1 MVSHHHTKVGDHR
14 RCRSGHMFLVVE
26 EQDSTSAIA
35 VYPYRAWLE
44 STQDLSSPHCILTL

>member
-1 MVSHHHTKVGDHR
+1 MVSHHHTKFGGHR

>member
-1 MVSHHHTKVGDHR
+1 MVSHHHTKFGGHR
-14 RCRSGHMFLVVE
+14 RCRSGHMLLVVE

-35 VYPYRAWLE
+35 VYPYRLE